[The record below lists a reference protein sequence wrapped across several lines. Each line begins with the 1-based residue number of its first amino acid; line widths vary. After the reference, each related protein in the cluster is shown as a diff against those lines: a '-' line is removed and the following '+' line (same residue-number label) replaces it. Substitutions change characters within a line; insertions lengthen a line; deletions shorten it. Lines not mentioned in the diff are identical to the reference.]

1 MILRFLIDMKR
12 LRYIQFAGLL
22 LLASLAMH
30 GAYAQETNAAEN
42 PTGGESTAEGS
53 NSFVVDKI
61 IAKVDNYIV
70 TKSELEQ
77 AYQDFITNGG
87 TPSPQAKCQYLAML
101 VRNKLMLAKAEIDS
115 VVVLDGEVDLNTQNR
130 MDMLISQSGRSVAD
144 LEELYGKTLEQVK
157 LELREQVREQMIVSK
172 MEEEMTKGVAVTPSE
187 VKRFFNK
194 IPKDSL
200 PYISASVEVAQIVRI
215 AKISEA
221 QKNITKG
228 ELMEIRKRILA
239 GENFAELARKYS
251 DDPSVIQNGGD
262 MGWSGRG
269 RMVPE
274 YEAMAFKLKP
284 NEISMPFSSPFG
296 IHIMQLIERR
306 GSEYNSRHILISP
319 KPSTDDLRNATRYLD
334 SIRNLIVH
342 DSIKFQKA
350 AKEFS
355 DDVPTKGNGG
365 FFSDRDGGTRLTV
378 DELDPIIF
386 FKLDSMKVGEI
397 SEPITYR
404 TDDGK
409 DAVRILFYK
418 GRVAPHEA
426 SLEQDWTKIQAAT
439 LAEKKDKI
447 LQKWFQKARGDVFI
461 NIDPDYNNCGLLDER
476 R

>member
-1 MILRFLIDMKR
+1 MRYLIDMQIVRRVK
-12 LRYIQFAGLL
+12 LALVVVAAFAMQH
-22 LLASLAMH
+22 AV
-30 GAYAQETNAAEN
+30 AQETEA
-42 PTGGESTAEGS
+42 S

-70 TKSELEQ
+70 TKSELER
-77 AYQDFITNGG
+77 AYQEYITNGG
-87 TPSPQAKCQYLAML
+87 SASGQAKCQYLAML

-130 MDMLISQSGRSVAD
+130 MDMIVSQSGRSVAD
-144 LEELYGKTLEQVK
+144 LEELYGKTLEQVR
-157 LELREQVREQMIVSK
+157 LELRDQVREQMIVSK

-187 VKRFFNK
+187 VKRFFGK

-200 PYISASVEVAQIVRI
+200 PYFSASVEVAQIVRV
-215 AKISEA
+215 AKVSEA

-228 ELMEIRKRILA
+228 ELMDIRKRLLA
-239 GENFAELARKYS
+239 GENFADLARKYS

-274 YEAMAFKLKP
+274 YEATAFKMKP

-319 KPSTDDLRNATRYLD
+319 KPSTQDLADASHFLD
-334 SIRNLIVH
+334 SIRSLVVN

-355 DDVPTKGNGG
+355 DDVATKGAGG
-365 FFSDRDGGTRLTV
+365 FFSDRDGGVRLTV
-378 DELDPIIF
+378 EDLDPIVF

-397 SEPITYR
+397 SQPIAYR

-418 GRVAPHEA
+418 GRIPPHEA
-426 SLEQDWTKIQAAT
+426 SLEADWTKIQAAT
-439 LAEKKDKI
+439 LAEKKDRI
-447 LQKWFQKARGDVFI
+447 LQKWFQKARTDVFI
-461 NIDPDYNNCGLLDER
+461 NIDPAYDNCGLLDER
-476 R
+476 